1 MTGQSLIKRLL
12 PRSLLGRSLLI
23 IVTPLVLLQVVSGL
37 IFYESHWD
45 KVSLRL
51 ARNLAGDIAGVIA
64 LLRRNPDDPE
74 PVFDVA
80 AEHMEM
86 TVRVM
91 AGDILPNT
99 PPDESGLTERMLV
112 RAMREYVGKP
122 FQIDTR
128 SLDRHVVVRVQL
140 TDGVLEVVTTRKRLF
155 SSTTYI
161 FVLWM
166 VGTSMIL
173 FGVAVIF
180 MRNQVKPIRRLAFAA
195 DTFGKGRDAPSFKPE
210 GAKEVRQAAT
220 AFIAMRDRIQRQ
232 ITQRNFV
239 FGFVL
244 MSLVQRKYGYYTLQA
259 ARFTANVLYAILMS
273 NLRLAAIVLSY
284 TVGTA
289 PKLRPGI
296 VAVPLTIT
304 NPFDITI
311 LATVITLTPGTL
323 SVDLGED
330 VSGRLW
336 PYSESDDGMI
346 GLDSDE
352 EPQGGAHEQPE
363 AAQSPQS
370 ASARDR
376 GAAAL
381 LVHAIDVADPQA
393 FRVEIKQNFER
404 PLLELRRILV
414 ELDAAD
420 T

>member
-1 MTGQSLIKRLL
+1 MQRLL
-12 PRSLLGRSLLI
+12 
-23 IVTPLVLLQVVSGL
+23 VL
-37 IFYESHWD
+37 
-45 KVSLRL
+45 
-51 ARNLAGDIAGVIA
+51 NLFISMLWPILNGDYT
-64 LLRRNPDDPE
+64 LRRALYRLCLRFRP
-74 PVFDVA
+74 DVA
-80 AEHMEM
+80 CA
-86 TVRVM
+86 
-91 AGDILPNT
+91 A
-99 PPDESGLTERMLV
+99 
-112 RAMREYVGKP
+112 
-122 FQIDTR
+122 QI
-128 SLDRHVVVRVQL
+128 
-140 TDGVLEVVTTRKRLF
+140 RLLH
-155 SSTTYI
+155 S
-161 FVLWM
+161 
-166 VGTSMIL
+166 
-173 FGVAVIF
+173 A
-180 MRNQVKPIRRLAFAA
+180 
-195 DTFGKGRDAPSFKPE
+195 
-210 GAKEVRQAAT
+210 
-220 AFIAMRDRIQRQ
+220 
-232 ITQRNFV
+232 
-239 FGFVL
+239 
-244 MSLVQRKYGYYTLQA
+244 A
-259 ARFTANVLYAILMS
+259 ARFTANVLYAILLS

-346 GLDSDE
+346 GLDADE
-352 EPQGGAHEQPE
+352 EPQSEAHEQPE
-363 AAQSPQS
+363 AARSPQS

>member
-1 MTGQSLIKRLL
+1 MQRLL
-12 PRSLLGRSLLI
+12 VLNLFISLLWPILNGDY
-23 IVTPLVLLQVVSGL
+23 T
-37 IFYESHWD
+37 
-45 KVSLRL
+45 LR
-51 ARNLAGDIAGVIA
+51 A
-64 LLRRNPDDPE
+64 L
-74 PVFDVA
+74 
-80 AEHMEM
+80 
-86 TVRVM
+86 
-91 AGDILPNT
+91 
-99 PPDESGLTERMLV
+99 
-112 RAMREYVGKP
+112 
-122 FQIDTR
+122 
-128 SLDRHVVVRVQL
+128 
-140 TDGVLEVVTTRKRLF
+140 
-155 SSTTYI
+155 
-161 FVLWM
+161 
-166 VGTSMIL
+166 
-173 FGVAVIF
+173 
-180 MRNQVKPIRRLAFAA
+180 
-195 DTFGKGRDAPSFKPE
+195 
-210 GAKEVRQAAT
+210 
-220 AFIAMRDRIQRQ
+220 FIG
-232 ITQRNFV
+232 FV

-244 MSLVQRKYGYYTLQA
+244 MSLVQRKYGYFTLQA
-259 ARFTANVLYAILMS
+259 ARFTANVLYAILLS

-330 VSGRLW
+330 VYGRLW

-363 AAQSPQS
+363 AARSPQS